1 MGSAI
6 DIAKVSAKGS
16 VALTLGMVVS
26 NLVMALGTLLM
37 ASLLPTEDYGLYAVV
52 LIPNAFFN
60 IFQGLGI
67 NSAIIKYTAQYR
79 SEGRHSEIKKILAC
93 GILFTIALGIV
104 LSLICFAS
112 AGFIATSLF
121 HRPQI
126 KGLIEIASIVILLS
140 AVVNFSQSVFVGF
153 ERMEFYSLTM
163 TAQSVLRG
171 VLSPLLVFLGYGVF
185 GAVVGV
191 IVSSMAAAVFG
202 LALVILHFYR
212 KIEVQTDSL
221 TQYFGEKISLMLRY
235 GLPVSASMILQGFR
249 TQFYNFL
256 MAAYCSDEAI
266 ANYQMAL
273 NFTVLISFFVFP
285 IATVLFPAFSKL
297 SFERDEA
304 TLRTVFRFSVK
315 YSMLVV
321 LPVAVVV
328 MALSKPMVYALFG
341 GKFEDAPLYLSLLAV
356 NNLYI
361 GMGSLS
367 VPNIIKGQGRTDI
380 TLKLTL
386 LSLSV
391 GIPLSLVLVPSFG
404 IIGLI
409 IATLLSGFPGLA
421 VGLWWVRR
429 NFKVSIDG
437 EAGMKIYAAS
447 GLSGLL
453 AYLTARSLALSYW
466 LVLIFG
472 GVVFLV
478 TYVVSVVL
486 LRAIDSGDLKNL
498 KEALSSLGPLYR
510 LVEAPLNFMERL
522 LPS

>member
-1 MGSAI
+1 
-6 DIAKVSAKGS
+6 
-16 VALTLGMVVS
+16 
-26 NLVMALGTLLM
+26 
-37 ASLLPTEDYGLYAVV
+37 
-52 LIPNAFFN
+52 
-60 IFQGLGI
+60 
-67 NSAIIKYTAQYR
+67 
-79 SEGRHSEIKKILAC
+79 
-93 GILFTIALGIV
+93 
-104 LSLICFAS
+104 
-112 AGFIATSLF
+112 
-121 HRPQI
+121 
-126 KGLIEIASIVILLS
+126 
-140 AVVNFSQSVFVGF
+140 
-153 ERMEFYSLTM
+153 
-163 TAQSVLRG
+163 
-171 VLSPLLVFLGYGVF
+171 
-185 GAVVGV
+185 
-191 IVSSMAAAVFG
+191 
-202 LALVILHFYR
+202 
-212 KIEVQTDSL
+212 
-221 TQYFGEKISLMLRY
+221 
-235 GLPVSASMILQGFR
+235 